1 MLNTQ
6 VVILNWNGAE
16 WLTRFLPRVIATLP
30 SWASVV
36 VADNGSTDSSEEVVA
51 RYEGVRWL
59 PLGENYGFAEG
70 YNMALAQLDGE
81 VFVLLNSDVE
91 PTEGWLEPL
100 VERLEEEPRVAAV
113 QPKIRS
119 WAERSK
125 FEYAGASGGF
135 LDHYGYPFC
144 RGRIMGTTEND
155 EGQYDTPCEVFWAS
169 GACMVVRAEAW
180 RKAGGL
186 DGDFFAHME
195 EIDLCWRL
203 QLLGYSVEVAPR
215 SVVYHVGGGTLPNNS
230 PRKIYFNFRNSLCM
244 LHKCLPD
251 RELWRLGVRRA
262 MDILSW
268 GVYVVTGR
276 WSFAREVIRAHR
288 DYRKMRPE
296 LDEKRANVQGGA
308 EHRMPL
314 TTYPHWIVWRYF
326 VGKRR
331 FSQLKWC
338 KKQ

>member
-16 WLTRFLPRVIATLP
+16 WLIRFLPRVVATVP
-30 SWASVV
+30 SWARVV

-51 RYEGVRWL
+51 QCEGVVWL

-70 YNMALAQLDGE
+70 YNRALAQLEGE

-100 VERLEEEPRVAAV
+100 VERLAEEPRVAAV

-125 FEYAGASGGF
+125 FEYAGAAGGF
-135 LDHYGYPFC
+135 VDYYGYPFC
-144 RGRIMGTTEND
+144 RGRVMGTTEND
-155 EGQYDTPCEVFWAS
+155 EGQYDTPAEIFWAS
-169 GACMVVRAEAW
+169 GACMAVRADAW
-180 RKAGGL
+180 RKVGGL

-203 QLLGYSVEVAPR
+203 QLRGYRVEAVPQ
-215 SVVYHVGGGTLPNNS
+215 SVVYHVGGGTLPNDS
-230 PRKIYFNFRNSLCM
+230 PRKIYLNFRNSLCM
-244 LHKCLPD
+244 LRKCLPD
-251 RELWRLGVRRA
+251 SELWRLRVRRA
-262 MDILSW
+262 MDALSW

-276 WSFAREVIRAHR
+276 WSFAREVVRAHR
-288 DYRKMRPE
+288 DYRKMRPQ
-296 LDEKRANVQGGA
+296 LDEKREAVQ
-308 EHRMPL
+308 
-314 TTYPHWIVWRYF
+314 TYATISTSATIYPRWIVWRYAM
-326 VGKRR
+326 GKRR
-331 FSQLKWC
+331 FSQL
-338 KKQ
+338 Q